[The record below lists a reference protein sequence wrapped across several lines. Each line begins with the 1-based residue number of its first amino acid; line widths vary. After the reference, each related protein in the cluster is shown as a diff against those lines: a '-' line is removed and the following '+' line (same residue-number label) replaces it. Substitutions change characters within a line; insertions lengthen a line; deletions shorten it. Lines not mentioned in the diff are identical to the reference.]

1 MTAAPGKVHE
11 GGLPVR
17 LFLRSWLCRQLDQI
31 NAKLGEIMSALT
43 DLQTATGNLAAEI
56 TTFLNDIAAQV
67 SGGVS
72 ATDAEAIVTAF
83 TLRLRDAVD
92 LDTVRHELLAAVD
105 GAVQPAHAS
114 VWLRAGE
121 LRGPG

>member
-72 ATDAEAIVTAF
+72 ATDAEAIVTQINGF
-83 TLRLRDAVD
+83 TSQLQAGDP
-92 LDTVRHELLAAVD
+92 AA
-105 GAVQPAHAS
+105 AAPPAS
-114 VWLRAGE
+114 PPAG
-121 LRGPG
+121 P